1 MHLAALAALNI
12 SLVSTMT
19 NGIFNIPLAPVR
31 PPTRHNL
38 NGMMRHPRR
47 LIPHHGI
54 PAEVEITNFKNTQF
68 YGPITIGSPGQVFN
82 VIFDTGSADL
92 WVPSIDC
99 PKSNIAGQAHRKFNA
114 DASASHKGIGQSFN
128 ITYKSG
134 SLDGNLSQDKVM
146 VSYLA
151 VKNQIFGEAMH
162 QSEFF
167 EEIEA
172 DGIMGMALEPASF
185 FKQPSVFENMVEQN
199 VVGAPVFAFY
209 LAKPRTPSIS
219 ERGSMLTLGGTNPEL
234 YSGDFTH
241 VDVTKPGY
249 WQFQLDNVK
258 VKGHAR
264 GVCRG
269 AKQALVD
276 TGTTLTVGPIRE
288 IDDLN
293 MRLGARRIQFAPG
306 MWSFNCLELNSLP
319 DVEFFTNGQVLTM
332 TKDEYVMK
340 VNGLCISA
348 FSGRTYTKDQ
358 VPYWV
363 LGTSFMKAYYTK
375 FDLENKRIGFAKA
388 RHYSYI

>member
-1 MHLAALAALNI
+1 MKRRALCIEYITFLFP
-12 SLVSTMT
+12 LVS
-19 NGIFNIPLAPVR
+19 IPLAPVR
-31 PPTRHNL
+31 PPTRHL
-38 NGMMRHPRR
+38 NGMMRHHRR

-54 PAEVEITNFKNTQF
+54 PAEVEITNFKN
-68 YGPITIGSPGQVFN
+68 
-82 VIFDTGSADL
+82 
-92 WVPSIDC
+92 
-99 PKSNIAGQAHRKFNA
+99 
-114 DASASHKGIGQSFN
+114 
-128 ITYKSG
+128 
-134 SLDGNLSQDKVM
+134 

-209 LAKPRTPSIS
+209 LDNPRTPSS
-219 ERGSMLTLGGTNPEL
+219 DRGSMLTLGGTNPEL
-234 YSGDFTH
+234 YTRDFTY
-241 VDVTKPGY
+241 VNVTKPGY

-258 VKGHAR
+258 VRTHAR

-269 AKQALVD
+269 VRQALVD
-276 TGTTLTVGPIRE
+276 SGTTLTVGPIRE
-288 IDDLN
+288 TDDLN
-293 MRLGARRIQFAPG
+293 LRLGARRIRFAPG
-306 MWSFNCLELNSLP
+306 M
-319 DVEFFTNGQVLTM
+319 
-332 TKDEYVMK
+332 

-348 FSGRTYTKDQ
+348 FSGRTYRKDQ

-375 FDLENKRIGFAKA
+375 FDLGQKTIGFAKP
-388 RHYSYI
+388 RHYSYT